1 MEPLWIYSAVWTM
14 KTVDVEN
21 TRFLYFT
28 GKKVYE
34 NCTDKYRCQIYCQL
48 YTRQNV
54 EIFLL
59 RLFVFLSNISTYAF
73 AKLAALDY
81 KVIREMNV
89 QKNIYINIFRSIIV
103 ILEYTES
110 KFHRITELRL
120 VWAINVHTA
129 KKKKPKFI
137 YCCIRWQVS
146 NKRCNEVVGTMP
158 NVCLLHSSIEVLN
171 WFVTSALL
179 HPAWCASLSCI
190 VRWNQRS
197 WAIDTIIYKVNKLDN
212 LCSWSSTF

>member
-1 MEPLWIYSAVWTM
+1 M

-129 KKKKPKFI
+129 KKKNQNLYTAVLGDRFQINAVMRLWARCQTYVYCIRQSKCWTGSSRVL
-137 YCCIRWQVS
+137 CCIRLGVPRLVVS
-146 NKRCNEVVGTMP
+146 FAETRDLE
-158 NVCLLHSSIEVLN
+158 LL
-171 WFVTSALL
+171 T
-179 HPAWCASLSCI
+179 P
-190 VRWNQRS
+190 
-197 WAIDTIIYKVNKLDN
+197 
-212 LCSWSSTF
+212 